1 MLDFSLQ
8 RAVLARQV
16 RHRFTPVDRCL
27 PRLLHRL
34 RAGGPLLLELS
45 TQLRCALQ
53 GLVQLAQL
61 LTSGVC
67 PTAELLALLG
77 QLVAGRHGLH
87 LCLHLRLPFLDDIHE
102 LPHGALNGVADA
114 GFRGAPDIRKL
125 RRQSVPLKLQLSDL
139 VIDVRLCCH
148 RVNLDPRLCV
158 TPGLRRCC
166 HITLRLLAVFGFLA
180 VCSALCRSGHD
191 PCLPPPLSL
200 GLLWPWR
207 LVPGLSSRRSR
218 R

>member
-16 RHRFTPVDRCL
+16 RHRFVSVLCCL
-27 PRLLHRL
+27 PRLLSRL
-34 RAGGPLLLELS
+34 GAGGTLLLELS
-45 TQLRCALQ
+45 AQLRCALQ

-102 LPHGALNGVADA
+102 LPHGVADA
-114 GFRGAPDIRKL
+114 GLRGAPDIRKL
-125 RRQSVPLKLQLSDL
+125 SRQSIPLKLQRSDL

-166 HITLRLLAVFGFLA
+166 HITLHLLSLSCFLGL
-180 VCSALCRSGHD
+180 CSALCCSGH
-191 PCLPPPLSL
+191 PCLPAPLSL